1 MECTYTITGCITHR
15 SMRYLSAAR
24 CARSLRA
31 RCPHPLTARSLTAH
45 CALACTAHDA
55 LTTRS
60 HAWLWP
66 APALSSRAAPDR
78 LARLSL
84 LGSLLLLNVL
94 LLPCCCCC
102 HAAAADDAAALL
114 LCCQLAQLAQL
125 SSARSAICSFSSARS
140 ALLALLCSLR
150 CASPLSPATDLS
162 LPRTCVGMS
171 VPVGGLAWLGGAPT
185 HLGAGWARGSGAV
198 GELPLCVQ
206 PAVALIGPSLVVLGC
221 LRAFAR
227 SICKLSM
234 ESVARIL

>member
-1 MECTYTITGCITHR
+1 MDCTYTITGCITHR

-84 LGSLLLLNVL
+84 LGSLLLNVL

-102 HAAAADDAAALL
+102 HAAAAADAAAAALL
-114 LCCQLAQLAQL
+114 P
-125 SSARSAICSFSSARS
+125 ARSAQLCSLSSARS
-140 ALLALLCSLR
+140 ALLGQRCSLFSAR
-150 CASPLSPATDLS
+150 FHVRRLSRPLLNSHCRAPALGCQCRLVGWHGWAV
-162 LPRTCVGMS
+162 LPRIWVRVGRA
-171 VPVGGLAWLGGAPT
+171 VLARWV
-185 HLGAGWARGSGAV
+185 SY
-198 GELPLCVQ
+198 LCACSQ
-206 PAVALIGPSLVVLGC
+206 QLL
-221 LRAFAR
+221 
-227 SICKLSM
+227 
-234 ESVARIL
+234 